1 MSRRDSTIV
10 ARHEVPGL
18 AIESGSVPEGTVEI
32 IVSSTDIVV
41 ETELIPVSETLVH
54 QVSDWCSG
62 AAANFGWMREAK
74 RENTRGG
81 L

>member
-1 MSRRDSTIV
+1 MEPWIAV
-10 ARHEVPGL
+10 QICG
-18 AIESGSVPEGTVEI
+18 
-32 IVSSTDIVV
+32 
-41 ETELIPVSETLVH
+41 TLVH
-54 QVSDWCSG
+54 QVIDWRGG